1 MNIMERSLL
10 KSSIPMIGSR
20 IAWSRKESGT
30 VGFEKC
36 FCSCVHGRIWNVVQ
50 YFLAALNWLYVKWF
64 SLRNSKL
71 RHKQHVAV
79 HSVLHRTAA
88 LSTALSLDLKS
99 LSGSHYATG
108 SLTFNAHV
116 QNKRSNGSELLI
128 NGTTCKTIQSQCFQ
142 TSVLHTIGPHY
153 YYCKPFRAF
162 PAAQPR
168 PRHFSRMASYCLE
181 VSRSPTLHINAGS
194 APPDWCFI
202 TRIWKQIRIFFRT
215 ATTI

>member
-36 FCSCVHGRIWNVVQ
+36 FCSCIHGRIWNVVQ

-162 PAAQPR
+162 PG
-168 PRHFSRMASYCLE
+168 FSCSPASAT
-181 VSRSPTLHINAGS
+181 P
-194 APPDWCFI
+194 
-202 TRIWKQIRIFFRT
+202 FFSHGFLLLRGEPF
-215 ATTI
+215 ANPAY